1 MYAVIFTATTKE
13 LDMEYAE
20 MAAHLR
26 ELAIAKYGCTEFTS
40 CTEGN
45 REIAI
50 SYWPSLEHI
59 AAWRDDNEHKQAQ
72 AIGKSRWYDS
82 YQVHITKVLE

>member
-13 LDMEYAE
+13 LDTEYVE

-26 ELAIAKYGCTEFTS
+26 EIAIAKYGCTEFTS

-50 SYWPSLEHI
+50 SYWPSLENI
-59 AAWRDDNEHKQAQ
+59 SAWRDDEEHKRAQ
-72 AIGKSRWYDS
+72 LLGKSKWYES
-82 YQVHITKVLE
+82 YRVHITNILS